1 VEIGTE
7 AEQFPEKEY
16 INGTFFAVY
25 ITIHAS
31 RSWKEMVEGIGMT
44 LLRGPRM
51 TRSEKAS

>member
-7 AEQFPEKEY
+7 EY
-16 INGTFFAVY
+16 IKGIFFAVY
-25 ITIHAS
+25 IIIHAS
-31 RSWKEMVEGIGMT
+31 RSWKEMVDGIGMT